1 MDELDLS
8 LKPRLVMTAEALQ
21 GCTPWLARALWL
33 FSYQRCVKVTP
44 RLAHVIVSTRRLW
57 WLRQVRVIGFGE
69 VSHIVLR
76 ALPAPTLSLWRYL
89 SDAGP
94 ASALFLISLALKDAS
109 EVQLF
114 TVWQAQPRQRD
125 WLDRLAGSDPDDGRI
140 GDEAA
145 GELVALLRRYIGVP
159 IGSH

>member
-8 LKPRLVMTAEALQ
+8 LKPRLVVTAEALR

-33 FSYQRCVKVTP
+33 FSYQRCVVVSS
-44 RLAHVIVSTRRLW
+44 RLAHIIVSTRRFW
-57 WLRQVRVIGFGE
+57 WLRQARVIGFDQ
-69 VSHIVLR
+69 VSHIVFR
-76 ALPAPTLSLWRYL
+76 ALPVPTLSLWRYL
-89 SDAGP
+89 SEVGP
-94 ASALFLISLALKDAS
+94 ASAFFLISLALKDAS
-109 EVQLF
+109 EVPLF

-145 GELVALLRRYIGVP
+145 CEIVALLRRYIGVP

>member
-8 LKPRLVMTAEALQ
+8 LTPRLSATAEALQ

-33 FSYQRCVKVTP
+33 FSYERCVTVSP
-44 RLAHVIVSTRRLW
+44 RRAHVIVSTRRLW
-57 WLRQVRVIGFGE
+57 CLRSTRVVSFE
-69 VSHIVLR
+69 QVSHIVFR
-76 ALPAPTLSLWRYL
+76 ALPVPTLSLWRYL

-94 ASALFLISLALKDAS
+94 TSAFFLISLALKDAS
-109 EVQLF
+109 EVSLF
-114 TVWQAQPRQRD
+114 TVWQAQPRRQD
-125 WLDRLAGSDPDDGRI
+125 WLDRLAGCNVDDVRV

-145 GELVALLRRYIGVP
+145 GEIVALLRRYIGVP